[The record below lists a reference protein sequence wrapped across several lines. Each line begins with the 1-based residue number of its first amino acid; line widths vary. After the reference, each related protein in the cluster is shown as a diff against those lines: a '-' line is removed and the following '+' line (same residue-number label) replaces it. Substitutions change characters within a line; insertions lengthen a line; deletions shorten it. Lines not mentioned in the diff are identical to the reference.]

1 MNKFLEGWKEL
12 FGGFASIIIIIII
25 FAVAGFIGNFLFR
38 IAGQLSDIFSGK
50 VP

>member
-1 MNKFLEGWKEL
+1 MNKFFEGWKDL
-12 FGGFASIIIIIII
+12 LGGFASIIFIIII

-38 IAGQLSDIFSGK
+38 IAGQLNDIFSGN